1 MFTQHLPASHPAP
14 SWFRFRPE
22 FFAQFEFGFS
32 LDSSNFIPSGSTS
45 SFQSAFSDETI
56 ATAHVCRP
64 DVFVRTACS
73 PVGENEVAP
82 VVTTPAASGPRAGIQ
97 SALMSSMGLVC
108 CSAGA
113 VRKARSFQ
121 VSIKPDSLIPS
132 LIAPLI
138 TMYASQH
145 APIVPM
151 SSAAAMSKPRR
162 VNSIAKSFGIVAPA
176 VSGLTVKPVRFSNLD
191 CQNRLVKRGVKV
203 SYQGVRGLVK
213 RVNRGHCCV
222 AYIDY
227 LGRFTGSVEWLKCE
241 SLQVVA

>member
-1 MFTQHLPASHPAP
+1 MFTQHLPDSHPAP
-14 SWFRFRPE
+14 SYFRFRPE

-97 SALMSSMGLVC
+97 SLSGLGISTQMNPSGAGVSDACVFHLTALGSPLSTIQAAC
-108 CSAGA
+108 AS
-113 VRKARSFQ
+113 
-121 VSIKPDSLIPS
+121 P
-132 LIAPLI
+132 IA
-138 TMYASQH
+138 A
-145 APIVPM
+145 
-151 SSAAAMSKPRR
+151 SSAIPQNVKSSVQCMSVFLPEKRD
-162 VNSIAKSFGIVAPA
+162 
-176 VSGLTVKPVRFSNLD
+176 VKRLSNLD